1 MGDPKFPRRAYD
13 TPSHPW
19 RGERIKAETEICKQ
33 YGLKS
38 KTELWKAQAYLRN
51 LRTQSKNLQA
61 RVRLDDAQAQLE
73 SDLLLAKCARLGIL
87 PADGSTLDDVLGLD
101 QESILGRRLQTI
113 VYMKGLATT
122 AKQARQF
129 IVHGHISINGRKVTV
144 PGYMVRRNEEDF
156 ITYNPQ
162 SPIADEMHPI
172 RNPQQSE
179 NEAAPEPK
187 VEEPQPAEGAN
198 EPVDAPSVDAINKPV
213 EE

>member
-19 RGERIKAETEICKQ
+19 REERIKVETEVCKQ

-51 LRTQSKNLQA
+51 LRTQSKKLQA
-61 RVRLDDAQAQLE
+61 RVRLDDAQARKE
-73 SDLLLAKCARLGIL
+73 ADLLLAKCSRLGIL
-87 PADGSTLDDVLGLD
+87 PADGSTLDDVLGLT
-101 QESILGRRLQTI
+101 QESVLNRRLQTV
-113 VYMKGLATT
+113 VYSKGLANT

-129 IVHGHISINGRKVTV
+129 IVHGHICIDGRKVTV
-144 PGYMVRRNEEDF
+144 PGYMVKRSEEEC

-172 RNPQQSE
+172 RNPAVE
-179 NEAAPEPK
+179 DAPAPEPK
-187 VEEPQPAEGAN
+187 TEVVEEPAAAENAVE
-198 EPVDAPSVDAINKPV
+198 EPVEGVIEPV